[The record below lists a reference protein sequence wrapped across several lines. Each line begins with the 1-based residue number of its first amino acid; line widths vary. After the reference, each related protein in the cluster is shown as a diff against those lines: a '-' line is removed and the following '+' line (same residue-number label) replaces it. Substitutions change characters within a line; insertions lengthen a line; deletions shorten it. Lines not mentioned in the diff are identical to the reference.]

1 MTYPNGDDALNPN
14 IGDLMIKD
22 PAMFS
27 KIVEYTIYGR
37 SFENKQYDKLK
48 NKIKPKEGAFSQV
61 LGWFQ
66 GKKE

>member
-1 MTYPNGDDALNPN
+1 
-14 IGDLMIKD
+14 
-22 PAMFS
+22 MFS
-27 KIVEYTIYGR
+27 KIVDYTIYGR